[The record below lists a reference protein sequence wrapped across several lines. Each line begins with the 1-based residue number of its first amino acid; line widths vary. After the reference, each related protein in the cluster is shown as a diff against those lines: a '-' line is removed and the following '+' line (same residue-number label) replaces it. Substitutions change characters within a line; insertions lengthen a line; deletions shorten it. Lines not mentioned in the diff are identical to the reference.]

1 MSNTIQA
8 EPDEFAQTRARLASL
23 IEINQLLM
31 GMVEAEDLL
40 RAILSSAIRL
50 FSAQGCSL
58 GLVDE
63 AAGQLA
69 FTAMEGE
76 AKVEEFRI
84 DLGQGIAGRV
94 AQTGQ
99 PLVSNDVSKD
109 PRWFDG
115 VDQQTGFHTK
125 SVLCVPLKQRDR
137 IIGVIEA
144 LNTTKAHGFS
154 QADMEL
160 LLAFG
165 GLAATALTRA
175 RAFTTV
181 RNAKVAFQEVI
192 QDRYHLIA
200 GPSSSMGEVLR
211 LARAT
216 AATPSTVLLLG
227 ESGTGKEVVARAIHQ
242 WSPRADHPFIAVNCT
257 ALSPELLENE
267 LFGHERGAFTGA
279 TGQKKGRFELAD
291 GGTIFLDEIGDLA
304 PNLQVKLLRVLQERE
319 FQRLGGAREI
329 RVDVRILAATNRN
342 LHQAMQTG
350 DFREDL
356 YYRLN
361 VVSMTLPALRDR
373 RADIPGLVKHFLEG
387 SCREMKRPQLGLEP
401 AVLPVLQAYPWP
413 GNVRELQNAIE
424 RAVVL
429 ADGPDI
435 AIADLPAEI
444 RPSSRESPSGEPQT
458 GVADDSLPLSAAV
471 EEFKRLRVQRV
482 LEQTGGNQTEAAR
495 RLGLPQSNLSRLMKR
510 LGLRS
515 EGRPTGD
522 HGR

>member
-1 MSNTIQA
+1 MSHSQ
-8 EPDEFAQTRARLASL
+8 EEQDDFSQTRARLASL
-23 IEINQLLM
+23 IEISQLLM
-31 GMVEAEDLL
+31 STVEAEDLL
-40 RAILSSAIRL
+40 RAILGSAIRL

-63 AAGQLA
+63 DAGQLA

-99 PLVSNDVSKD
+99 PLVSNDVSTD

-115 VDQQTGFHTK
+115 VDQKTGFHTK

-144 LNTTKAHGFS
+144 LNTTKADGFS
-154 QADMEL
+154 RADVER

-165 GLAATALTRA
+165 GLAATALTQA

-181 RNAKVAFQEVI
+181 RNAKVAFQEII

-227 ESGTGKEVVARAIHQ
+227 ESGTGKEVLARAIHQ
-242 WSPRADHPFIAVNCT
+242 WSPRADHPFIAINCT

-279 TGQKKGRFELAD
+279 TSQKKGKFELAD

-304 PNLQVKLLRVLQERE
+304 PTLQVKLLRVLQERE
-319 FQRLGGAREI
+319 FQRLGGTREI
-329 RVDVRILAATNRN
+329 RVDVRILAATNRD

-350 DFREDL
+350 GFRKDL

-373 RADIPGLVKHFLEG
+373 KADLPILVNHFLERI
-387 SCREMKRPQLGLEP
+387 CREMKRPQLGLEP
-401 AVLPVLQAYPWP
+401 GVLAVLQAYPWP

-429 ADGPDI
+429 TVGPDVS
-435 AIADLPAEI
+435 IADLPVEI
-444 RPSSRESPSGEPQT
+444 RSSSHESPSGKPQT
-458 GVADDSLPLSAAV
+458 GPPDDNLSLSAAV
-471 EEFKRLRVQRV
+471 VEFKRLRVQRI

-495 RLGLPQSNLSRLMKR
+495 RLGLAQSNLSRLMKR
-510 LGLRS
+510 LRLRA
-515 EGRPTGD
+515 
-522 HGR
+522 